1 MARQIVEALEAAHEK
16 GIVHRDL
23 KPANVKIAP
32 DGQVKVLDFGL
43 AKVIDADY
51 EPYPSNSPQLGVPA
65 SQAGM
70 LVGTA
75 AYMSPEQ
82 AKGLPADSGG
92 DLWAFGWVL
101 FEMLT
106 GRPAFDGD
114 TVDDTLASVLKREP
128 DWTTWPDA
136 APQAI
141 RRLVERC
148 LAKDRQR
155 RLADMSVVRY
165 LLTE

>member
-1 MARQIVEALEAAHEK
+1 
-16 GIVHRDL
+16 
-23 KPANVKIAP
+23 
-32 DGQVKVLDFGL
+32 
-43 AKVIDADY
+43 
-51 EPYPSNSPQLGVPA
+51 
-65 SQAGM
+65 M

-92 DLWAFGWVL
+92 DLWAFGCVL

-165 LLTE
+165 LLTESASLDAVSSASGTAAGRARMRSLWWRALPFAAIIILGASG